1 MINKD
6 NITTKELEIY
16 KNILRLKEVEDLDD
30 IILKYK
36 DALEDYYFENIY
48 DLERLKKII
57 AAFTYFTNFERNINF
72 EIKSNLT
79 LKALKILNKGESS
92 TFLNSEIILCLVF
105 NIINQLGENIE
116 ILELFLKPL
125 QEILST
131 IEPIYEYEK
140 SKQKIK

>member
-16 KNILRLKEVEDLDD
+16 KNILKLKEVEDLDD